1 MKLTDIKN
9 SAYYIPFYLET
20 ANKHGINSPQRQQLN
35 KLELPNVSKTD
46 KEHADKLLTALY
58 ESMYADYQLE
68 NSKKRGRGVGEA
80 KHKAETAEEEFERIF
95 NETPHSV
102 IEQVDIICDE
112 IQNKPFLTTLEDTHA
127 QPENQSKGFQ
137 DVVNN
142 AEKYTKIAEI
152 FGDAL
157 HLYDGGQEI
166 IDGLE
171 YVKAVQEE
179 NRLKT
184 KLDSMP
190 EYKNDIEKW
199 EVKRLPYEME
209 LQATSRMVSEL
220 SEKYPRVEDEYVTLS
235 TKDFPDVE
243 GKEDL
248 EASFGEELSEADYEK
263 FAAELEM
270 LRDDGLVR

>member
-1 MKLTDIKN
+1 MQLIDGK
-9 SAYYIPFYLET
+9 AT
-20 ANKHGINSPQRQQLN
+20 AAAI
-35 KLELPNVSKTD
+35 
-46 KEHADKLLTALY
+46 
-58 ESMYADYQLE
+58 
-68 NSKKRGRGVGEA
+68 
-80 KHKAETAEEEFERIF
+80 KAEIAEEEFERIF

-112 IQNKPFLTTLEDTHA
+112 MQNKPFLTTLEDTHA

-171 YVKAVQEE
+171 YVKAVKEE

-199 EVKRLPYEME
+199 EAKRLPYEME

-220 SEKYPRVEDEYVTLS
+220 SEKYPKVEEEYVALS
-235 TKDFPDVE
+235 TNDFPDVE

-248 EASFGEELSEADYEK
+248 EASFGEELSEDDYEK